1 MKKMNNVNLVG
12 ILAEDP
18 ELRYTQSNKAYVRVA
33 VGVRRNISKE
43 QKEAGAKDIDWISCI
58 FWDTNAE
65 NLAKYIKKSGLI
77 AITGKLVT
85 GSYESQDGT
94 TRYTTDVRVYQLT
107 FLNNK
112 PKDERPEPEY
122 DGYEPAETEQ
132 NVKEND
138 PFADFGESV
147 EISDDD
153 LPF

>member
-1 MKKMNNVNLVG
+1 MNNVNLVG

-43 QKEAGAKDIDWISCI
+43 QQEAGAKDIDWISCI

>member
-1 MKKMNNVNLVG
+1 MNNVNLVG

-107 FLNNK
+107 ILNNK

>member
-1 MKKMNNVNLVG
+1 MNNVNLVG

-77 AITGKLVT
+77 AISGKLVT

-122 DGYEPAETEQ
+122 DGYEPTEVEQ
-132 NVKEND
+132 NIKEND

>member
-1 MKKMNNVNLVG
+1 MYK
-12 ILAEDP
+12 
-18 ELRYTQSNKAYVRVA
+18 RQAYVRVA

>member
-1 MKKMNNVNLVG
+1 MNNVNLVG

-122 DGYEPAETEQ
+122 DGYEPTEVEQ

>member
-1 MKKMNNVNLVG
+1 MNNVNLVG

-122 DGYEPAETEQ
+122 DGYEPTEVEQ
-132 NVKEND
+132 NIKEND

>member
-1 MKKMNNVNLVG
+1 MNNVNLVG

>member
-1 MKKMNNVNLVG
+1 MNNVNLVG

-122 DGYEPAETEQ
+122 DGCEPAETEQ

>member
-1 MKKMNNVNLVG
+1 MNNVNLVG

-33 VGVRRNISKE
+33 VGVRRNINKE

>member
-1 MKKMNNVNLVG
+1 
-12 ILAEDP
+12 
-18 ELRYTQSNKAYVRVA
+18 
-33 VGVRRNISKE
+33 
-43 QKEAGAKDIDWISCI
+43 
-58 FWDTNAE
+58 
-65 NLAKYIKKSGLI
+65 
-77 AITGKLVT
+77 
-85 GSYESQDGT
+85 QDGT

>member
-1 MKKMNNVNLVG
+1 MNNVNLVG

-122 DGYEPAETEQ
+122 DGYEPAKTEQ

-153 LPF
+153 LLF

>member
-1 MKKMNNVNLVG
+1 MNNVNLVG

-94 TRYTTDVRVYQLT
+94 TRYTTDVKVYQLT

>member
-1 MKKMNNVNLVG
+1 MNNVNLVG

-112 PKDERPEPEY
+112 PKDERSEPEY

>member
-1 MKKMNNVNLVG
+1 MNNVNLVG

-43 QKEAGAKDIDWISCI
+43 QKEAGAKSIDWISCI

-65 NLAKYIKKSGLI
+65 NLAKYMKKSGLI

-107 FLNNK
+107 FLNGK

-122 DGYEPAETEQ
+122 DGYEPTEEQET
-132 NVKEND
+132 KDND
-138 PFADFGESV
+138 PFSDFGESIEV
-147 EISDDD
+147 SEDE

>member
-1 MKKMNNVNLVG
+1 MNNVNLVG

-153 LPF
+153 LSF